1 MSNETTPPPAPV
13 WPPALEHGLDPDSF
27 AESFRTA
34 GDEELRSAMTGPQR
48 DAILGEIFRQMP
60 ERVRADRA
68 AGVTGALHWRIGGRA
83 DGMEDL
89 YEVAF
94 VDGACSVSREPTQ
107 QPRATMTIDAVSFIK
122 LIVHGTNPAKLVLTR
137 RLRLRGDV
145 PFAMRSE
152 HLFRKP
158 VDDD

>member
-1 MSNETTPPPAPV
+1 MSNETTPPPAPA
-13 WPPALEHGLDPDSF
+13 WPPAPEHGLDADGL
-27 AESFRTA
+27 AESLRTA
-34 GDEELRSAMTGPQR
+34 GEEDLRSAMTGPQR

-83 DGMEDL
+83 DGAEDL

-94 VDGACSVSREPTQ
+94 VDGACSVGREATR

-122 LIVHGTNPAKLVLTR
+122 LIVQGASPAKLVLTR
-137 RLRLRGDV
+137 RLRVRGDV

-158 VDDD
+158 LDDD